1 MTETNTADAVT
12 ADTGETDE
20 TTTGRDT
27 SAARQYPLTT
37 SLRFLMQRENRGA
50 GARRPLTFLTT
61 PERTAGPHETH
72 RDHPTHRTRALQIEA
87 GDYETG
93 KAQIEAQVA
102 EGWQIL

>member
-1 MTETNTADAVT
+1 
-12 ADTGETDE
+12 
-20 TTTGRDT
+20 
-27 SAARQYPLTT
+27 
-37 SLRFLMQRENRGA
+37 MQRENRGA

-72 RDHPTHRTRALQIEA
+72 RAHPTRALQIEA